1 MSIMSVSEN
10 PRAHRLGS
18 ESEQGHLLIVA
29 VEAVMVL
36 TLTRKE
42 APMDTHLG
50 IRSLIA
56 AFVGFVKDFVVHL
69 LLVLGIATLSS
80 VPLSALG
87 YSVRFLFFES

>member
-1 MSIMSVSEN
+1 M
-10 PRAHRLGS
+10 GW

-29 VEAVMVL
+29 VEALTVL

-50 IRSLIA
+50 IRSSIA
-56 AFVGFVKDFVVHL
+56 AFVGFVKEFVNHF

-87 YSVRFLFFES
+87 LSARSHS